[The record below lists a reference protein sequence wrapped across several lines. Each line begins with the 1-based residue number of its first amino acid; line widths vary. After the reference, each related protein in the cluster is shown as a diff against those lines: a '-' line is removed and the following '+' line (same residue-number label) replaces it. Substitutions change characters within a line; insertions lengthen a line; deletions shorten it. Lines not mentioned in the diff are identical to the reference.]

1 MLEKLAASQGHAQA
15 EEDEEL
21 LVAALLQKPGHPL
34 AEEREEE
41 DEGGPGAHPLA
52 PVEGEEAHGHQ
63 VLEDQDPEGDPPVV
77 GGELLLVLQDL
88 GHQDRAGEAEGDG
101 QGKVFR
107 VEEGEGGEEAEVE
120 APREE
125 DPGVQEVLQAELQP
139 HAEEEEE
146 DPDLGDLVEEGRPPD
161 AGSREKEPGN
171 QVAHE
176 GGRARRLARRPKA
189 KAAVTQSASTLS
201 GYQTPFPAS
210 LRRYSALAKASSRSR
225 FHSS

>member
-120 APREE
+120 APERRT
-125 DPGVQEVLQAELQP
+125 L
-139 HAEEEEE
+139 
-146 DPDLGDLVEEGRPPD
+146 
-161 AGSREKEPGN
+161 GSRRSFRRSFSPTLKRRRRTPISAIWWRKA
-171 QVAHE
+171 VP
-176 GGRARRLARRPKA
+176 RMPVPARRN
-189 KAAVTQSASTLS
+189 
-201 GYQTPFPAS
+201 PAT
-210 LRRYSALAKASSRSR
+210 R
-225 FHSS
+225 